1 MCYDLQDV
9 QYYKVVAPTTS
20 YISPLFW
27 IPLLK
32 TSNLWCPLSLI
43 QNSLFIGQPAR
54 PPPLHLKKVTSFIN
68 FALYKI

>member
-9 QYYKVVAPTTS
+9 QYYTVVAPTTS

-54 PPPLHLKKVTSFIN
+54 LKKITSFIN